1 VVVAVGG
8 IPGAGRGLCVV
19 DVTRREALRRVAAE
33 WAERTALEQGFP
45 AMVEDE
51 AILQTVATL
60 LCAGRD
66 GPVPGQARHAGRT
79 RLGSK
84 RLRPRTAGPTLA

>member
-1 VVVAVGG
+1 M
-8 IPGAGRGLCVV
+8 
-19 DVTRREALRRVAAE
+19 DVTRRAEIRRMAQE

-51 AILQTVATL
+51 ATLQIVATL
-60 LCAGRD
+60 LCRGRED
-66 GPVPGQARHAGRT
+66 PLPGQARHAGRT

-84 RLRPRTAGPTLA
+84 RLRPRTAGPTSA